1 MKFFLFLLITFINL
15 GCSHSLL
22 DSKVEYKTPVQ
33 EGYERYFN
41 KNKNS
46 LDPIEGIW
54 MEYAVGILYG
64 EDRKVIKRELNPKRA
79 SWIVIKKD
87 NEFKVLDINGKQNF
101 FNATFAPTNK
111 NRVYQFKCLIYD
123 TKDQLISLAELV
135 EPDRLEMA
143 YNAPKGL
150 FNNIYNSKVSDNEK
164 DLDLYWE
171 IQWLRSSPSKY

>member
-1 MKFFLFLLITFINL
+1 MCI
-15 GCSHSLL
+15 
-22 DSKVEYKTPVQ
+22 
-33 EGYERYFN
+33 R
-41 KNKNS
+41 
-46 LDPIEGIW
+46 
-54 MEYAVGILYG
+54 
-64 EDRKVIKRELNPKRA
+64 DR
-79 SWIVIKKD
+79 
-87 NEFKVLDINGKQNF
+87 DINGKQTF

-123 TKDQLISLAELV
+123 TKDQLLSLAELV

>member
-64 EDRKVIKRELNPKRA
+64 EDRKVIKREL
-79 SWIVIKKD
+79 IIK
-87 NEFKVLDINGKQNF
+87 
-101 FNATFAPTNK
+101 
-111 NRVYQFKCLIYD
+111 
-123 TKDQLISLAELV
+123 
-135 EPDRLEMA
+135 
-143 YNAPKGL
+143 
-150 FNNIYNSKVSDNEK
+150 
-164 DLDLYWE
+164 
-171 IQWLRSSPSKY
+171 

>member
-22 DSKVEYKTPVQ
+22 DSKAEYKTPVQ

-87 NEFKVLDINGKQNF
+87 NEFKVLDINGKQTF